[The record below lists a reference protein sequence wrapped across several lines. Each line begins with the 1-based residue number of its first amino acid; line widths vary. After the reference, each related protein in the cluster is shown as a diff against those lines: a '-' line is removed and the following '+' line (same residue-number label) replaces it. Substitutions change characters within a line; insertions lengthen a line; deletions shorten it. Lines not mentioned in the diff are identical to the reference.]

1 MRVSTHN
8 KSPAILALIA
18 LIFLSGCGHWP
29 PVVNSK
35 RDVERLHVTEP
46 SVRARSLRDSDVPS
60 LGRLHDLRTLDFRG
74 GVLATEMHLTDEG
87 LAQVSSLDLPRLEA
101 LTFGCS
107 AKITDAGLAHI
118 AQMHTVTYLS
128 FTACPR
134 ITDAGLP
141 QLLTMTN
148 LTDLDLRGCSG
159 ITSQGIQR
167 LAIKTNWLTIELGG
181 CLNVTAEA
189 VAELQAALPGAK
201 VKKDEKEWSYHSAE
215 QAWLER
221 NK

>member
-1 MRVSTHN
+1 MAV
-8 KSPAILALIA
+8 L
-18 LIFLSGCGHWP
+18 FLSGCGHWP
-29 PVVNSK
+29 PVVNSQH
-35 RDVERLHVTEP
+35 DVERLRFTEP
-46 SVRARSLRDSDVPS
+46 SVRARSLRDSDIPS
-60 LGRLHDLRTLDFRG
+60 LGRLHDLHTLDFRG

-87 LAQVSSLDLPRLEA
+87 VARISSLDLPRLEA

-107 AKITDAGLAHI
+107 AKITDVGLTHI
-118 AQMHTVTYLS
+118 EKMHTLTYLS

-141 QLLTMTN
+141 RLVTMTN

-159 ITSQGIQR
+159 ITDQGLQI
-167 LAIKTNWLTIELGG
+167 LAIKTNWQRIELGG
-181 CLNVTAEA
+181 CSNVTAEA
-189 VAELQAALPGAK
+189 VAKLQAALPGAK

-215 QAWLER
+215 QAWLDR